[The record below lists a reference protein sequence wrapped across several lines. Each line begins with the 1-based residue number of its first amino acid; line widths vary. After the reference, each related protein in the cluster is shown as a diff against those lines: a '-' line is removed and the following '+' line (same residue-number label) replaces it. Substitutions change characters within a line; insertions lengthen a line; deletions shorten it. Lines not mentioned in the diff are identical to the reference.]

1 MQQNNISNLKKEDKH
16 MLKKSIKKFI
26 ALTLATVTVATG
38 STAVSAS
45 TLTPKKSHSEA
56 QITEYVDYF
65 NEITDR
71 YAFRPDGYVP
81 LYIDGTHDS
90 QLYDSWQMTKLL
102 QNTPGITSEQK
113 ADMKKAADTWKKA
126 YLSERMVYIYWV
138 KWSRMYSYIDDKV
151 SLSQSTSWAP
161 RCKAYAQKMYN
172 ETNTYISG
180 KSKYNPKLA
189 NELRKFN
196 KQRLNIYNKA
206 IDTWFYKMTK
216 KQRAKWGSNII
227 SGGANGHS
235 YALMT
240 SYVSHCLTK
249 NKMTS
254 NPYYL
259 VGIDSVDAFGR
270 GDNYAWGTL
279 KLNPF
284 NGSKDAP
291 NTVWNRHI
299 QWKKW

>member
-1 MQQNNISNLKKEDKH
+1 
-16 MLKKSIKKFI
+16 MLNKTIKKLI

-65 NEITDR
+65 NDITDR

-81 LYIDGTHDS
+81 LYVDGTHDGS
-90 QLYDSWQMTKLL
+90 QMYASWQMTKLL

-113 ADMKKAADTWKKA
+113 ADMKKAADTWKRS
-126 YLSERMVYIYWV
+126 YLSERMILVYWI
-138 KWSRMYSYIDDKV
+138 KWSRMYHYIDEKV

-161 RCKAYAQKMYN
+161 RCKAYAKKMYN
-172 ETNTYISG
+172 ETNVYISG

-189 NELRKFN
+189 NELKKFN

-206 IDTWFYKMTK
+206 IDTWFYKMSK
-216 KQRAKWGSNII
+216 KQRAKWSPIS

-235 YALMT
+235 YALM
-240 SYVSHCLTK
+240 SCYVSDCLYKKDLETD
-249 NKMTS
+249 
-254 NPYYL
+254 PYY
-259 VGIDSVDAFGR
+259 SC
-270 GDNYAWGTL
+270 GDKDCSSSLDDYGDKYHYSSKTL
-279 KLNPF
+279 KLN
-284 NGSKDAP
+284 GYDTSKNAP
-291 NTVWNRHI
+291 NRIWNNHI
-299 QWKKW
+299 EWKRW

>member
-1 MQQNNISNLKKEDKH
+1 
-16 MLKKSIKKFI
+16 MLKKTLKKLI
-26 ALTLATVTVATG
+26 ATALAVATLVT
-38 STAVSAS
+38 SAMPVSAS
-45 TLTPKKSHSEA
+45 TLTPKKSHSKAE
-56 QITEYVDYF
+56 ITEYVDYF

-81 LYIDGTHDS
+81 LYIAGTHDS
-90 QLYDSWQMTKLL
+90 QLYRSWQMTKLL

-126 YLSERMVYIYWV
+126 YLSARMVYIYWV
-138 KWSRMYSYIDDKV
+138 KWSRMYSYIEDKV

-196 KQRLNIYNKA
+196 NQRLNIYNKA
-206 IDTWFYKMTK
+206 IDTWFFKMTK
-216 KQRAKWGSNII
+216 KQRAKYGSNIVG
-227 SGGANGHS
+227 GGANGHS

-240 SYVSHCLTK
+240 SYVSHCFTK
-249 NKMTS
+249 NKMS
-254 NPYYL
+254 SDPYYRY
-259 VGIDSVDAFGR
+259 GESSYSNKIDGY
-270 GDNYAWGTL
+270 GDNDNYRFGTL
-279 KLNPF
+279 KLHGYDLSP
-284 NGSKDAP
+284 DAP
-291 NTVWNRHI
+291 NSIWNEHI
-299 QWKKW
+299 GWQKW

>member
-1 MQQNNISNLKKEDKH
+1 
-16 MLKKSIKKFI
+16 MLKKSLKKLI

-38 STAVSAS
+38 SIAVSAS

-56 QITEYVDYF
+56 QITEHVDYF

-90 QLYDSWQMTKLL
+90 QLYDSWQMTTLL
-102 QNTPGITSEQK
+102 QKTPGITSEQK
-113 ADMKKAADTWKKA
+113 ADMKKAASTWKKA
-126 YLSERMVYIYWV
+126 YLSERMVSVYWV
-138 KWSRMYSYIDDKV
+138 KWSRMYEYIENKV
-151 SLSQSTSWAP
+151 YLSQSTSWAP
-161 RCKAYAQKMYN
+161 RCKAYAKKMYN
-172 ETNTYISG
+172 EANTYISG

-206 IDTWFYKMTK
+206 IDTWFYKMSK
-216 KQRAKWGSNII
+216 KQRAKYGSNIVG
-227 SGGANGHS
+227 GGANGQS

-240 SYVSHCLTK
+240 SY
-249 NKMTS
+249 
-254 NPYYL
+254 
-259 VGIDSVDAFGR
+259 IDSCFKKKKMSGSLHVYGMLSCSSSVDDYGDK
-270 GDNYAWGTL
+270 DNYRLGTL
-279 KLNPF
+279 KLHGYDLNP
-284 NGSKDAP
+284 NGANP
-291 NTVWNRHI
+291 TWNRHI

>member
-1 MQQNNISNLKKEDKH
+1 
-16 MLKKSIKKFI
+16 MLNKTIKKLL
-26 ALTLATVTVATG
+26 AVTL
-38 STAVSAS
+38 TAVTLVTSAMPVS
-45 TLTPKKSHSEA
+45 AATLKPKKSHSEA

-81 LYIDGTHDS
+81 LYVDGTHDS
-90 QLYDSWQMTKLL
+90 QIYRSWQMTKLL

-113 ADMKKAADTWKKA
+113 ADMKKAAATWKKA
-126 YLSERMVYIYWV
+126 YLSERMILVYWI
-138 KWSRMYSYIDDKV
+138 KWSRMYHYIDEKV

-189 NELRKFN
+189 NELKKFN

-206 IDTWFYKMTK
+206 IDTWFYKMSK
-216 KQRAKWGSNII
+216 KQRAKWGSNIS

-235 YALMT
+235 YALMS
-240 SYVSHCLTK
+240 SYISHCLYKK
-249 NKMTS
+249 NKLEFD
-254 NPYYL
+254 PYYTC
-259 VGIDSVDAFGR
+259 GGNDGSVTLDDY
-270 GDNYAWGTL
+270 GDKNFYSSKTL
-279 KLNPF
+279 KLDGYDISPN
-284 NGSKDAP
+284 AP
-291 NTVWNRHI
+291 NRIWNNHI
-299 QWKKW
+299 EWKRW

>member
-1 MQQNNISNLKKEDKH
+1 
-16 MLKKSIKKFI
+16 MLNKTIKKFI
-26 ALTLATVTVATG
+26 ATALAVATVAT
-38 STAVSAS
+38 TMVAPVSAS

-102 QNTPGITSEQK
+102 QNTPGITYEQK

-138 KWSRMYSYIDDKV
+138 KWSRMYRYIEDKV
-151 SLSQSTSWAP
+151 CFSQSTSWAP

-196 KQRLNIYNKA
+196 NQRLNIYNKA

-240 SYVSHCLTK
+240 SYVDSCFDK
-249 NKMTS
+249 NKMS
-254 NPYYL
+254 SDPYYSYGETNYL
-259 VGIDSVDAFGR
+259 GLIDCY
-270 GDNYAWGTL
+270 GDKNSYRYNTL
-279 KLNPF
+279 KLHGYDLNP
-284 NGSKDAP
+284 NGP
-291 NTVWNRHI
+291 NPTWNRHI

>member
-1 MQQNNISNLKKEDKH
+1 

-138 KWSRMYSYIDDKV
+138 KWSRMYRYIEDKV
-151 SLSQSTSWAP
+151 CFSQSTSWAP

-172 ETNTYISG
+172 EANAYISG

-235 YALMT
+235 DALMT

-249 NKMTS
+249 NKMAAR
-254 NPYYL
+254 PYYHGSML
-259 VGIDSVDAFGR
+259 DCSIYIDDY
-270 GDNYAWGTL
+270 GDKNHYSSKTL
-279 KLNPF
+279 KLHGYDLNP
-284 NGSKDAP
+284 NGP
-291 NTVWNRHI
+291 NPTWNRHI

>member
-1 MQQNNISNLKKEDKH
+1 
-16 MLKKSIKKFI
+16 MLNKTIKKFI
-26 ALTLATVTVATG
+26 ATALAVATVAT
-38 STAVSAS
+38 TMVAPVSAS
-45 TLTPKKSHSEA
+45 TLTPKKSHSKA

-65 NEITDR
+65 NDITDR

-81 LYIDGTHDS
+81 LYIAGTHDS
-90 QLYDSWQMTKLL
+90 QLYRSWQMTKLL

-126 YLSERMVYIYWV
+126 YLSARMVYIYWV
-138 KWSRMYSYIDDKV
+138 KWSRMYSYIEDKV

-196 KQRLNIYNKA
+196 NQRLNIYNKA
-206 IDTWFYKMTK
+206 IDTWFFKMTK
-216 KQRAKWGSNII
+216 KQRAKYGSNIVG
-227 SGGANGHS
+227 GGANGHS

-240 SYVSHCLTK
+240 SYVSHCFTK
-249 NKMTS
+249 NKMS
-254 NPYYL
+254 SDPYYRY
-259 VGIDSVDAFGR
+259 GESSYSNKIDGY
-270 GDNYAWGTL
+270 GDNDNYRFGTL
-279 KLNPF
+279 KLHGYDLSP
-284 NGSKDAP
+284 DAP
-291 NTVWNRHI
+291 NSIWNEHI
-299 QWKKW
+299 GWQKW